1 VAGSTFEKSTSLA
14 DNPFPIELVNA
25 ARTGDRDALNTLLN
39 AYANRA
45 FMICRRIVPNDQ
57 DAQDATQ
64 EALIA
69 IARSITRFDGAAAF
83 TTWAY
88 RITVNAALDE
98 VRRTKRRP
106 VPDAELEPAPAPDPT
121 DAVDARITLDAAL
134 EQLLPEFRAAL
145 VLRDL
150 GGLDYEQIATMLE
163 IPPGTVR
170 SRIARGR
177 AQLAA
182 ALGNQDHDDERQRD
196 TP

>member
-1 VAGSTFEKSTSLA
+1 MA
-14 DNPFPIELVNA
+14 DNPFAPEVVTA
-25 ARTGDRDALNTLLN
+25 ARAGDRDALSTLLD

-64 EALIA
+64 EAL
-69 IARSITRFDGAAAF
+69 
-83 TTWAY
+83 
-88 RITVNAALDE
+88 
-98 VRRTKRRP
+98 KRRP
-106 VPDAELEPAPAPDPT
+106 IPSEEFEPTPEPDAT
-121 DAVDARITLDAAL
+121 DAVDARLTLDAAL

-150 GGLDYEQIATMLE
+150 GGLDYEQIAEMLE

-182 ALGNQDHDDERQRD
+182 ALGNQDRDDERQRD

>member
-1 VAGSTFEKSTSLA
+1 LA
-14 DNPFPIELVNA
+14 DNPFPNEVVSA
-25 ARTGDRDALNTLLN
+25 ARAGDRNALDTLLN

-106 VPDAELEPAPAPDPT
+106 IPDAELEPAPVADET
-121 DAVDARITLDAAL
+121 AAVDARITLDAAL

-150 GGLDYEQIATMLE
+150 GGLDYGQIAEMLE

-182 ALGNQDHDDERQRD
+182 ALGNQERAGERQSD
-196 TP
+196 IP

>member
-1 VAGSTFEKSTSLA
+1 MA
-14 DNPFPIELVNA
+14 DNPFAPEVVTA
-25 ARTGDRDALNTLLN
+25 ARAGDRDALSTLLD

-88 RITVNAALDE
+88 HITVNAALDE

-106 VPDAELEPAPAPDPT
+106 IPSEEFEPTPEPDAT
-121 DAVDARITLDAAL
+121 DAVDARLTLDAAL

-150 GGLDYEQIATMLE
+150 GGLDYEQIAEMLE

-182 ALGNQDHDDERQRD
+182 ALGNQDRDDERQRD